1 MTTTTNGI
9 PVVCSKC
16 NIVQQLTTD
25 CCIASIHL
33 AGKPMQFLL
42 SPDHV
47 DTAYIGRL
55 SALSTF
61 PHICICCCGD
71 CLCGG
76 LEHTCHLIAGNA
88 HSQDFTLICRC
99 HGISLAGR
107 SFDRGLALLIPLI
120 FYRYAVRRF
129 EYCCQCSSDYRCS
142 FDLQRTSQTFHCT
155 FCLCLQHS

>member
-1 MTTTTNGI
+1 MTTTADWI

-76 LEHTCHLIAGNA
+76 LKHTCHLIAGNA
-88 HSQDFTLICRC
+88 HSQDFTLICCC
-99 HGISLAGR
+99 HGISLVGR